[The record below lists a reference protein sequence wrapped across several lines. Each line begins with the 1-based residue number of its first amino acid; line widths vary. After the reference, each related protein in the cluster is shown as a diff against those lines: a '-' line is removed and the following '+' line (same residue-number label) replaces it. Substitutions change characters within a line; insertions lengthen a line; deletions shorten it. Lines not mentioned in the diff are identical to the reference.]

1 MSMPRATMSVA
12 TRIETLLFL
21 KSSITSSRWACSRS
35 ECMAATL
42 SFMRLSVWAS
52 SLTFI
57 FDDEKMIVFDS
68 VGSANISRMM
78 SSFWFS

>member
-1 MSMPRATMSVA
+1 MPRATMSVA
-12 TRIETLLFL
+12 TRMLTRLFL
-21 KSSITSSRWACSRS
+21 KASITSSRCACSRS

-57 FDDEKMIVFDS
+57 FDDEKMMVFDS
-68 VGSANISRMM
+68 DGLAKSSRMM
-78 SSFWFS
+78 PSFWLS